1 MFKMTT
7 KKKRRRIDKKNL
19 LIVLLILAAVIGL
32 VGAGGAWAVSSVQ
45 NNRKKQEILA
55 QNEKKMTD
63 LKDLKIQVQDILS
76 IKNLSHLKADI
87 HTFLYNNQLRDLQNL
102 ITEYFEENNIDQTKV
117 AYAIQDLTTDAYVE
131 SDNARENVPAASTYK
146 LPLTMLWYEMISN
159 GAANPDN
166 KMEYTEKMREDEDG
180 ENPNQPIG
188 KMHKIGDQI
197 RLGEVL
203 EAAALYSDNI
213 AGHMLF
219 ENLGGYPSF
228 KIMALKYAR
237 NQQEQEFTDY
247 KNILNPDYTMDLA
260 HALFNDQSGTWDD
273 LKYWLYR
280 AYMGG
285 FLNRNQEYGFV
296 QKIGNNQEVRNVIGY
311 LPGNAPFSISVYSSI
326 GAEEGEKMIG
336 DLGSLC
342 IDYFNKKYE
351 SGFYEDYPKKGFDG
365 WEFLQDPPQI
375 TIYFDYDTGTGEIV
389 PESRDS
395 SDSSSQQ
402 NSDSA
407 AQNSDSQNSDSQN
420 QTPASAGQ

>member
-1 MFKMTT
+1 MTM
-7 KKKRRRIDKKNL
+7 KKKRRKIHKKNL
-19 LIVLLILAAVIGL
+19 LIVLVVLAAAAGL
-32 VGAGGAWAVSSVQ
+32 LCAGGAWMVSSVAKH
-45 NNRKKQEILA
+45 R
-55 QNEKKMTD
+55 EKKEITTQNIEKVTS
-63 LKDLKIQVQDILS
+63 LKDLKSQIQDILS
-76 IKNLSHLKADI
+76 IKSLSHLKADI
-87 HTFLYNNQLRDLQNL
+87 HTFLYNNQLSDLQDQ
-102 ITEYFEENNIDQTKV
+102 IQQYFTDNNIDQSKV
-117 AYAIQDLTTDAYVE
+117 AYAIQDLTTDAYLE
-131 SDNARENVPAASTYK
+131 SDNARENFPAASTYK
-146 LPLTMLWYEMISN
+146 LPLAMLWYEMIEN
-159 GAANPDN
+159 GAANPET

-197 RLGEVL
+197 RLAEVL

-219 ENLGGYPSF
+219 ENLGGYSAF
-228 KIMALKYAR
+228 KVMALKYAR
-237 NQQEQEFTDY
+237 NQQDQEFTDY

-326 GAEEGEKMIG
+326 GADEGEKMIG
-336 DLGSLC
+336 DLGTLC
-342 IDYFNKKYE
+342 VDYFTKKYE
-351 SGFYEDYPKKGFDG
+351 SGFYEDYPKKDFDG

-375 TIYFDYDTGTGEIV
+375 TIYYDYDTGTGEIV
-389 PESRDS
+389 P
-395 SDSSSQQ
+395 
-402 NSDSA
+402 
-407 AQNSDSQNSDSQN
+407 DSQN
-420 QTPASAGQ
+420 QDASSSGQNAASDSASASQNDNASTRQ